1 MPRISDRVSFNGFDT
16 QVNRLG
22 LQPLL
27 DEIEEVVTG
36 FDLLVA
42 EKRHAN
48 GTRGLRRHLDAGFAS
63 TLGWEKI
70 ASGGIDWSKT
80 DTNGRRLGV
89 EVQVSGRSDMVAVD
103 LLHLQTEMS
112 GGALD
117 AGVLVVPD
125 DVLSP
130 FLTDRTPNLATAIK
144 HIESTAPNAT
154 LQVIA
159 FRHDGIGPALPK
171 ARTNRGRTP

>member
-1 MPRISDRVSFNGFDT
+1 MPRISDRVSFNGFDA
-16 QVNRLG
+16 QVKRLG

-27 DEIEEVVTG
+27 NEVEDVVTG
-36 FDLLVA
+36 FALLVA
-42 EKRHAN
+42 EERHAN
-48 GTRGLRRHLDAGFAS
+48 GTKGLRQQIDAGFAAVS
-63 TLGWEKI
+63 GWEKT
-70 ASGGIDWSKT
+70 ASGGVDWSKT
-80 DTNGRRLGV
+80 DANGRRLGV

-103 LLHLQTEMS
+103 LLHLQAAMV

-125 DVLSP
+125 DALSP

-144 HIESTAPNAT
+144 HIQSTAPNAT

-171 ARTNRGRTP
+171 VRTNKGRIP